1 MRIGILALQGAFA
14 EHEAVLRKLNT
25 NTFEIRKYQDWQQ
38 PCDGL
43 IIPGGES
50 TVMNKLL
57 HTLGLFTP
65 IQKDIMN
72 GLPVFGTCAG
82 MILLAKEVHNGMHC
96 LATMDITVQRNA
108 YGRQS
113 GSFTATENFH
123 GLGKLPMTFIRAPY
137 IEQAGKNVEILAAV
151 DGKIVAA
158 RQQNQLVTAFHPEID
173 METAVHKYF
182 LNIVQEYLQNKQA

>member
-14 EHEAVLRKLNT
+14 EHETVLRKLNT
-25 NTFEIRKYQDWQQ
+25 DTFEIRKYQDWQQ

-65 IQKDIMN
+65 IQKAIMN

-82 MILLAKEVHNGMHC
+82 MILLAKEVHNGMPC

-137 IEQAGKNVEILAAV
+137 IEQTGKNVEILAAV

-158 RQQNQLVTAFHPEID
+158 RQKNQLVTAFHPEIN

>member
-14 EHEAVLRKLNT
+14 EHEAVLHKLNT
-25 NTFEIRKYQDWQQ
+25 DTFEIRKYQDWQQ

-65 IQKDIMN
+65 IQKAIMN

-82 MILLAKEVHNGMHC
+82 MILLAKEVHNGTPC

-113 GSFTATENFH
+113 GSFTASENFH

-137 IEQAGKNVEILAAV
+137 IEQTGKNVEILAAV